1 MRHCNAMPVQVLPQS
16 SAGTLSTQCSIRI
29 FLQTML
35 KNGYRNRWHFSEC
48 TAVCPRTVR
57 SSNHVGYA
65 APWHHSVQGGM
76 QAAAEES
83 AHVAQQQHGVQKS
96 WAIMTES
103 YNEGTG
109 TEHFEMD
116 WEDLQP
122 SM

>member
-1 MRHCNAMPVQVLPQS
+1 
-16 SAGTLSTQCSIRI
+16 
-29 FLQTML
+29 
-35 KNGYRNRWHFSEC
+35 
-48 TAVCPRTVR
+48 
-57 SSNHVGYA
+57 
-65 APWHHSVQGGM
+65 M